1 MKKTVIILA
10 IVITILSINKNSQ
23 VVIPE
28 DSIRFRV
35 IANSNTE
42 EDQSLKKKIVT
53 NLNTN
58 INNLLTYN
66 TNFSTSRENIKN
78 NISSFEEVVKKTI
91 EENNSDTTYT
101 INYGMNYFPEKEY
114 KGTVYKEGNYESLV
128 ITLGN
133 GAGNNFWC
141 VLFPPLCLLEA
152 EEGED
157 KTEVEYKSFVKEIID
172 KYF

>member
-10 IVITILSINKNSQ
+10 AVITILSINKNSEI
-23 VVIPE
+23 VIPE

-42 EDQSLKKKIVT
+42 EDQNLKKKIVT
-53 NLNTN
+53 NLNNN

-66 TNFSTSRENIKN
+66 TDFSTSRENIRN
-78 NISSFEEVVKKTI
+78 NINSFEEVVKKTI
-91 EENNSDTTYT
+91 EENNTNTTYT

-114 KGTVYKEGNYESLV
+114 KGTVYKEGEYESLV

-133 GAGNNFWC
+133 GNGNNFWC

-152 EEGED
+152 EEGEN

>member
-10 IVITILSINKNSQ
+10 AVITILSINKNSE
-23 VVIPE
+23 VIIPE

-35 IANSNTE
+35 IANSNTH
-42 EDQSLKKKIVT
+42 EDQNLKKKIIK
-53 NLNTN
+53 NLNDN

-66 TNFSTSRENIKN
+66 TNFSNSRENIKN
-78 NISSFEEVVKKTI
+78 SISSFEEVVKKTI
-91 EENNSDTTYT
+91 EENNTDTTYT

-114 KGTVYKEGNYESLV
+114 KGTVYKEGTYESLV

-133 GAGNNFWC
+133 GNGNNFWC

-152 EEGED
+152 EDGED